1 MNEKFYN
8 LTTEKQTRI
17 LNAGYK
23 VFSESPYR
31 KAPVAEIAKEAGISK
46 ALLFHY
52 FQNKKELYLYLWN
65 TAAKKTSSYLKDA
78 KVLETNDL
86 FEMLRR
92 NITAKCMLTKR
103 YPYMSEFTMRAYFEQ
118 DAEIA
123 ESIQVNFERL
133 MEEGVKTVL
142 EKIDRSPFR
151 EDLDVNLMYR
161 EMILAADG
169 YMHMTYISGNIDPD
183 KIKTDL
189 EKIIQFWETVYR
201 K

>member
-8 LTTEKQTRI
+8 LTVEKQTRI

-31 KAPVAEIAKEAGISK
+31 KAPVGEIAKEAGISK

-52 FQNKKELYLYLWN
+52 FHNKKELYLYLWN
-65 TAAKKTSSYLKDA
+65 TAAKKTASYLKDA
-78 KVLETNDL
+78 KVFETDDL

-92 NITAKCMLTKR
+92 NLTAKCLLTKR

>member
-8 LTTEKQTRI
+8 LATEKQTRI

-31 KAPVAEIAKEAGISK
+31 KAPVGEIAKEAGISK

-65 TAAKKTSSYLKDA
+65 TAAKKTASYLQDA
-78 KVLETNDL
+78 KVLETDDL

-92 NITAKCMLTKR
+92 NLTVKCLLTKR

-118 DAEIA
+118 DTEMAEF
-123 ESIQVNFERL
+123 IQVDFESL

-142 EKIDRSPFR
+142 ERINRSLLR
-151 EDLDVNLMYR
+151 EDIDVNLMYR
-161 EMILAADG
+161 EMILAVDG
-169 YMHMTYISGNIDPD
+169 YLHMTYIAGNIDPD
-183 KIKTDL
+183 KIKADL
-189 EKIIQFWETVYR
+189 EKFIQFWETVYR